1 MNEKINQN
9 SLAKPT
15 VSENDLP
22 DHHALAG
29 KHSPENSA
37 DFMPDTLLAHDPA
50 WADNAMVPPIVQ
62 SSLFTFKNYNEMVA
76 RFKGESDSNI
86 YSRISNPTV
95 RAFEEKMALMEKG
108 DEALA
113 FASGMAAI
121 SAAVLAHVQTG
132 DRILCVRHVYPDA
145 YRLFQGFMPRYG
157 VHTDYVDGTDLA
169 AIEAKLSGAKILYL
183 ENPTTM
189 TFETQDLAAIAKLAK
204 AYGVITIIDNSYATP
219 INQTPLTHGIDIVVH
234 SASKYISGHSDT
246 VAGVLVA
253 NSKIIEHIRSVVVP
267 YMGGKLGPFEAWLL
281 LRGMRTLSIR
291 MARHAQ
297 SAQILIDDLKSH
309 PAITKVLTANYEQS
323 ASLKATSGLFSIDL
337 DPQINIPRFVD
348 NLKLFH
354 LGVSWGGHESL
365 VIPAKASLEQ
375 AGTHTSMRDFG
386 IPETMVRLN
395 IGLED
400 VQDLKADLH
409 SALKLADERKL

>member
-1 MNEKINQN
+1 MNDEICQN
-9 SLAKPT
+9 SLPQNSLPKNSLPEKPA
-15 VSENDLP
+15 DL
-22 DHHALAG
+22 
-29 KHSPENSA
+29 
-37 DFMPDTLLAHDPA
+37 MPDTLLAHDPA
-50 WADNAMVPPIVQ
+50 WAENAMAPPIVQ
-62 SSLFTFKNYNEMVA
+62 SSLFTFKSYDEMVT

-95 RAFEEKMALMEKG
+95 RAFEEKMALLEKG

-121 SAAVLAHVQTG
+121 SAAVLAHVESG

-169 AIEAKLSGAKILYL
+169 EIEAKLPDVKVLYL
-183 ENPTTM
+183 ESPTTM
-189 TFETQDLAAIAKLAK
+189 TFEIQDLAAIAKLAK
-204 AYGVITIIDNSYATP
+204 AHGVTTIIDNSYATP

-246 VAGVLVA
+246 VAGILVA
-253 NSKIIEHIRSVVVP
+253 KKEIVDHIRNVVVP

-281 LRGMRTLSIR
+281 LRGMRTLAIR

-297 SAQILIDDLKSH
+297 SAQILIDDLKTH
-309 PAITKVLTANYEQS
+309 PAVRKVLTANYEQS
-323 ASLKATSGLFSIDL
+323 NSLKASSGLFSIDL

-354 LGVSWGGHESL
+354 LGVSWGGYESL

-375 AGTHTSMRDFG
+375 AGAHTSMRDFG

-400 VQDLKADLH
+400 VHDLKADLR
-409 SALKLADERKL
+409 SALRLADERTI